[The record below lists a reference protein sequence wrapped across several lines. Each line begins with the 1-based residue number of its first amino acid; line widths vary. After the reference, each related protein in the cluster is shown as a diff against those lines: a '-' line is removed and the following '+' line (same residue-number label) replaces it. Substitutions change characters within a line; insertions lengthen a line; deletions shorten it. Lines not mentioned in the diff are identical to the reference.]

1 MNEIVELN
9 YPSTFLEISYLIKQ
23 RKLKNRTTVGRLLL
37 IKTSIISKLNLL
49 TLTIPDPSVEYLQQ
63 FEKNLLAFIGGQGP

>member
-1 MNEIVELN
+1 MVELN

-23 RKLKNRTTVGRLLL
+23 RKLKYRTTVGRLLMIKSL
-37 IKTSIISKLNLL
+37 IIPKLNHL

-63 FEKNLLAFIGGQGP
+63 FDGNLQVFMGRQGP

>member
-9 YPSTFLEISYLIKQ
+9 YPSKFLEISYLIKQ

-37 IKTSIISKLNLL
+37 IKTTIISKLNHL

-63 FEKNLLAFIGGQGP
+63 FENNLLAFIWGQGP

>member
-37 IKTSIISKLNLL
+37 IKTSIISKLNHL

>member
-1 MNEIVELN
+1 MVELN

-23 RKLKNRTTVGRLLL
+23 RKLKYRTTVGRLLMIKSL
-37 IKTSIISKLNLL
+37 IIPKLNHL

-63 FEKNLLAFIGGQGP
+63 V